1 MNSVKLN
8 KVIVLFDQALF
19 SGTNFILTLLLAKR
33 CSPESFGQY
42 SAYVLATYLALT
54 IISAWTTQPFQVL
67 FSRTANVN
75 EYRSFLIWLQTL
87 LILSGLVLVQVATAF
102 FPIPIPTP
110 VVYFSIG
117 ILFNDFT
124 RKLLLTFAPPLYTLI
139 HDSACSVLLMYILI
153 TSPSILNTDLL
164 NTMRFLG
171 IAYLLPSLVILI
183 YLKPHFLTWQTTK
196 SYLHSHIKEGKWL
209 FLTALSQWWNSNLF
223 MVATGSFLG
232 IAALGA
238 LRLAQ
243 SLLGVFNMLLQL
255 FENYILPQT
264 ASKLNDNTD
273 KGIRY
278 IISINRKAG
287 LFFLPALLFIFLFA
301 DHLIAI
307 AGGGNF
313 PEASFVLKWLCILY
327 AIIYLSQPT
336 RAMIRALLLSQH
348 FFYGYLLSLIISLIS
363 YRFLL
368 ARFGLNGAIMG
379 LILSQIVLTSYWTF
393 VLNTKKIK
401 LWKSFISF

>member
-1 MNSVKLN
+1 MNPVKLN

-19 SGTNFILTLLLAKR
+19 SGTNFIITLLLAKR

-42 SAYVLATYLALT
+42 SAYVLATYLVLT
-54 IISAWTTQPFQVL
+54 MLSAWTTQPFQVL
-67 FSRTANVN
+67 FSKTTNVN
-75 EYRSFLIWLQTL
+75 EYRSFLIWLQAL
-87 LILSGLVLVQVATAF
+87 LILAGLALVQMAKALF
-102 FPIPIPTP
+102 PIPTP
-110 VVYFSIG
+110 VVYFAIG
-117 ILFNDFT
+117 VLFNDFT
-124 RKLLLTFAPPLYTLI
+124 RKLLLTCVSPTYTLI
-139 HDSACSVLLMYILI
+139 HDGACSLLLTYVLL
-153 TSPSILNTDLL
+153 TSPSIHNIDLIH
-164 NTMRFLG
+164 TMRFLG
-171 IAYLLPSLVILI
+171 LAYLLPSLILLI
-183 YLKPHFLTWQTTK
+183 YFKPHFLRWQTTK
-196 SYLHSHIKEGKWL
+196 IYLHAHIKEGKWL

-232 IAALGA
+232 IATLGA

-264 ASKLNDNTD
+264 ACKLNDNTD

-278 IISINRKAG
+278 IISVNRKAG
-287 LFFLPALLFIFLFA
+287 LFFIPALFFTFLFA
-301 DHLIAI
+301 DRLMAI

-313 PEASFVLKWLCILY
+313 PEAGFALRWLCILY
-327 AIIYLSQPT
+327 TIIYLSQPT

-368 ARFGLNGAIMG
+368 TRFGINGAILG